1 MLRRNRDLSVLQS
14 TYDGRMMHQCD
25 VKPAWKAIM
34 STHSTHKGGGNPRQH
49 RRKQMSGSLL
59 QTFQNGSTE
68 DRIVDGTRDHDS
80 PKRTFNETIE
90 KLLKRSQNS
99 GSTDLAVS
107 PPKVKAVGWEP
118 SAEATTVTPGR
129 ASVSSEDEKA
139 PLSQAVGIPRVAQLH
154 HYNAPVHLDIGGTT
168 YTTTLATLT
177 KHSDSHLAKL
187 FSGQTSV
194 VLDYL
199 KQNYFIDRD
208 GSMFRHVLNYLR
220 TGQLLLPDD
229 FQETDLL
236 EQEAQFYDL
245 KDMLVLIKRRR
256 ASSNGN

>member
-1 MLRRNRDLSVLQS
+1 
-14 TYDGRMMHQCD
+14 MHHCD
-25 VKPAWKAIM
+25 VKPTWKAIM
-34 STHSTHKGGGNPRQH
+34 STHSIHKGSGNSRQH
-49 RRKQMSGSLL
+49 RRKQMSSTLL
-59 QTFQNGSTE
+59 QTFENGSVD
-68 DRIVDGTRDHDS
+68 DRKADVNWNHGS
-80 PKRTFNETIE
+80 PKKTFNETIE
-90 KLLKRSQNS
+90 KLLKRSQS
-99 GSTDLAVS
+99 IESTDADIS
-107 PPKVKAVGWEP
+107 MPKVMALGLEP
-118 SAEATTVTPGR
+118 NTPLR
-129 ASVSSEDEKA
+129 AAPSNEDEKGA
-139 PLSQAVGIPRVAQLH
+139 VNQAASIPRVAQLH

-177 KHSDSHLAKL
+177 KYSDSHLAKL

-208 GSMFRHVLNYLR
+208 GTMFRHVLNYLR

-256 ASSNGN
+256 TSSNGNAG

>member
-1 MLRRNRDLSVLQS
+1 MACRKPDFFVFQS
-14 TYDGRMMHQCD
+14 TFNSGMMHHCD
-25 VKPAWKAIM
+25 VKPTWKAIM
-34 STHSTHKGGGNPRQH
+34 STHSIHKGGGNSRQH
-49 RRKQMSGSLL
+49 RRKQMSGTLS
-59 QTFQNGSTE
+59 QSFENGSLD
-68 DRIVDGTRDHDS
+68 DRKADASWNHGC
-80 PKRTFNETIE
+80 PKKSFNETIE
-90 KLLKRSQNS
+90 KLLKRSQS
-99 GSTDLAVS
+99 IESTDADIS
-107 PPKVKAVGWEP
+107 MPKVMALGLEP
-118 SAEATTVTPGR
+118 STGVVSTPVR
-129 ASVSSEDEKA
+129 AAPSNEDERG
-139 PLSQAVGIPRVAQLH
+139 PVNQAASIPRVAQLH

-177 KHSDSHLAKL
+177 KYSDSHLAKL

-208 GSMFRHVLNYLR
+208 GTMFRHVLNYLR

-256 ASSNGN
+256 TNGKAG